1 MVFNLKSQDQLQMIK
16 RAGFGSLILLII
28 LSVIAIEWS
37 TRGWI
42 IAIVP
47 MAFLA
52 ILIIFGSHKY
62 FEAEQGRI
70 NVKSQNIILTCVYN
84 SVISLGLFFVLMSIN
99 LHKIIDIGWGYVFI
113 PLWYFFGVYAAIA
126 FYVIPDLKT
135 KGTDG
140 KRKSLMIVL
149 WLASMILA
157 SIFHVLWIET
167 SFPSE
172 LCIVLSP
179 LLIVGLFGIVTERV
193 ARAKA
198 AQIPGANKPPIL
210 TFEFIW
216 AALVFSTVMITLLIY
231 MVIPIP
237 NVVSFLP
244 ILKISIIMMVMEE
257 KLYTKF
263 KKEGYQY
270 IEN

>member
-1 MVFNLKSQDQLQMIK
+1 MAFDLKPQDQLQMIK
-16 RAGFGSLILLII
+16 RGGFGALILLII
-28 LSVIAIEWS
+28 LSMIAIEWS
-37 TRGWI
+37 TRAWV
-42 IAIVP
+42 IAIIP
-47 MAFLA
+47 MALLA
-52 ILIIFGSHKY
+52 ILIIFGAHKY

-70 NVKSQNIILTCVYN
+70 NDKSKDFILFCVYN
-84 SVISLGLFFVLMSIN
+84 SVLSLGLFFTLMSIN
-99 LHKIIDIGWGYVFI
+99 LHKIIDVGWGYVFI
-113 PLWYFFGVYAAIA
+113 PLWYFFGIYAAVA
-126 FYVIPDLKT
+126 VYVIPYLKM
-135 KGTDG
+135 KGDDG

-179 LLIVGLFGIVTERV
+179 VLIVGFVGIVAERV

-198 AQIPGANKPPIL
+198 AKIPGADKPPIL

-244 ILKISIIMMVMEE
+244 ILKIAIIMMVMEE